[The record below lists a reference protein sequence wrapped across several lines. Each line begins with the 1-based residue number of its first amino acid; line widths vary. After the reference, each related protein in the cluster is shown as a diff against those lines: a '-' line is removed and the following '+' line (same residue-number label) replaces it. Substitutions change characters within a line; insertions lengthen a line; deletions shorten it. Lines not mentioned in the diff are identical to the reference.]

1 MTITTLLHLAKMNR
15 PHYIYNIAALL
26 LLLGAAT
33 TTHAQTIRG
42 NIYGGGQLAQ
52 VVGNTMVE
60 VSTGEVTEDVYG
72 GGALANVDG
81 NTEVNLYGGAVGTA
95 FGGGLGQIAD
105 AGAGKAAVAAL
116 VTGNTTVTLGKEI
129 DNGDGTKSYTASQ
142 VTGDGIFGA
151 NNQNGTPQGHV
162 FVHVLKTTPR
172 STNSGENPRNV
183 PGNTDSYDVPS
194 VYGGGNL
201 SAYEPSQATF
211 DAEKGYAEVLIENCD
226 NSIAYVYGGGNA
238 APVPAT
244 NVTVYGADAI
254 DYLFGGGNGSG
265 DGNPGANIGLKT
277 DNTTPYGAGT
287 VHVNI
292 YGGTIHEVFGGSNT
306 KGLIRTSANVNVAG
320 DPDDT
325 DDIFPCD
332 LNVGNVHGGGNK
344 ADMLCGGTITLA
356 CTQGVDVVYAGAE
369 AADIHGDI
377 NLTIASGT
385 YKKVFGGNNLSG
397 NVYGSI
403 TINIDETGC
412 YPIIIGDLYGGG
424 NEAAYSVYGYND
436 DGSPKTSGADP
447 SADPTINVI
456 SCTSIGNIYGGGY
469 GATAKMYGN
478 PWINV
483 NMLKGDFAGRE
494 MSADSYYIL
503 NNSGERELNAEGTI
517 PNAIGTIGYIYG
529 GGEQAAVEGDTHVN
543 ICTEATIKHLNA
555 DVAAEGVTPKANI
568 TGDVYGGGKGAF
580 DTGGNLIDAYVSGS
594 TNVKIGKN
602 K

>member
-1 MTITTLLHLAKMNR
+1 MNR
-15 PHYIYNIAALL
+15 THYIYNIVALL
-26 LLLGAAT
+26 LLFGAAT
-33 TTHAQTIRG
+33 TTYAQTIRG
-42 NIYGGGQLAQ
+42 NIYGGGQLAT
-52 VVGNTMVE
+52 VDGNTEVE
-60 VSTGEVTEDVYG
+60 VSTGKVAKDVYG
-72 GGALANVDG
+72 GGALADVEG
-81 NTEVNLYGGAVGTA
+81 NTVVNLYGGAIGTA
-95 FGGGLGQIAD
+95 FGGGLGQLAD
-105 AGAGKAAVAAL
+105 DAAGKVAVEAL
-116 VTGNTTVTLGKEI
+116 VKGNATVTLGKVI
-129 DNGDGTKSYTASQ
+129 VDGDGNKSYTASQ

-151 NNQNGTPQGHV
+151 NNQNGTPKGHV
-162 FVHVLKTTPR
+162 LVHVLKTTPR

-183 PGNTDSYDVPS
+183 PGTPDSYDVPS

-201 SAYEPSQATF
+201 SAYEPWTE
-211 DAEKGYAEVLIENCD
+211 AEITALGTQDRYTYTANEFAEVLIENCY

-265 DGNPGANIGLKT
+265 DGNPGANIGIKT
-277 DNTTPYGAGT
+277 DNTTAYGAGT
-287 VHVNI
+287 VNVNI

-344 ADMLCGGTITLA
+344 ADMLCGGTITLG

-385 YKKVFGGNNLSG
+385 YTKVFGGNNLSG
-397 NVYGSI
+397 NIYGSI
-403 TINIDETGC
+403 QINIDETGC
-412 YPIIIGDLYGGG
+412 YPIIIGSLYGGG
-424 NEAAYSVYGYND
+424 NLAAYSVYGYND
-436 DGSPKTSGADP
+436 DGTPKESGENP
-447 SADPTINVI
+447 SADPTINII

-483 NMLKGDFAGRE
+483 NMLKGDFADRE

-503 NNSGERELNAEGTI
+503 NNSGERELNTEGTI

-543 ICTEATIKHLNA
+543 ICTEETIKHIGSS
-555 DVAAEGVTPKANI
+555 AEGVTPKANI

-580 DTGGNLIDAYVSGS
+580 DGGNLIDAYVSGS
-594 TNVKIGKN
+594 TNVKIGKD